1 MDDEAAR
8 RGTTVYMVDKRI
20 DMLPPLLGTNLCSLQ
35 SDVDR
40 LAFSVIWEMDSD
52 ANIISVC
59 HIVDLII
66 DGLFKVDYPI
76 SKFLHLRS
84 GPSKTR

>member
-1 MDDEAAR
+1 LLLFLQLDIADVGHFVKSGNAMDSEAAR
-8 RGTTVYMVDKRI
+8 RGTVYMVDKRI

-52 ANIISVC
+52 ANIV
-59 HIVDLII
+59 
-66 DGLFKVDYPI
+66 KVW
-76 SKFLHLRS
+76 
-84 GPSKTR
+84 